1 MPFSVLPHSVYDSF
15 KKLMY
20 FAKDIMVRVCTETKV
35 KSCRTNNKKVVG
47 RNFENKK
54 KGVPSSQL
62 SQIILAHV
70 SVNCY
75 LEGHWKIT
83 YLTKNTYRRSVMKF

>member
-54 KGVPSSQL
+54 RAFLRHSCLKSFLLMS
-62 SQIILAHV
+62 H
-70 SVNCY
+70 
-75 LEGHWKIT
+75 
-83 YLTKNTYRRSVMKF
+83 

>member
-1 MPFSVLPHSVYDSF
+1 MPFSVLLHSIYDSF

-20 FAKDIMVRVCTETKV
+20 FAIDIMVRVCTETKV

-47 RNFENKK
+47 RKFEQK
-54 KGVPSSQL
+54 KGIAFSQL

-75 LEGHWKIT
+75 LRGSWTIT
-83 YLTKNTYRRSVMKF
+83 YLTLILL

>member
-1 MPFSVLPHSVYDSF
+1 MPFSVLFHSVYDSF

-20 FAKDIMVRVCTETKV
+20 FAKDIMARVCIETKV

-54 KGVPSSQL
+54 RRSFVTVVSN
-62 SQIILAHV
+62 LARV

-75 LEGHWKIT
+75 LGGPWKIT
-83 YLTKNTYRRSVMKF
+83 YLTLILLRRTHIAVA